1 MLNTKGN
8 MYDWISETW
17 NPLGG
22 VCPHACEYCYVK
34 SFKIP
39 GLKFKYSMQ
48 PRLYPAELKNFGSG
62 KLIFVC
68 SCIDLFACP
77 KELIEKVL
85 AHCRKYPDNKYLFQ
99 TKNTLRMMKYRHW
112 LPRACILGT
121 TIETNRV
128 YPQMGNTLLP
138 KDRMAF
144 IHLLYTEHFDTMVTC
159 EPIMDFDLDEML
171 NLIYLCS
178 PEWVN
183 IGADSKG
190 HNLPEPSPEK
200 IKALI
205 DGLRVAN
212 IEVKLKPNLKRLVGN
227 LENL

>member
-1 MLNTKGN
+1 

-17 NPLGG
+17 NPISGE
-22 VCPHACEYCYVK
+22 CPHGCSYCYVK

-39 GLKFKYSMQ
+39 ALKFKYLGK
-48 PRLYPAELKNFGSG
+48 PRIPLTALKNLCSG
-62 KLIFVC
+62 KFIFVC

-77 KELIEKVL
+77 VKLIEEVL

-99 TKNTLRMMKYRHW
+99 TKNTSNLMKYRHW
-112 LPRACILGT
+112 LPKDCILGT

-128 YPQMGNTLLP
+128 YPQMGNTPSP
-138 KDRMAF
+138 KNRMSN
-144 IHLLYTEHFDTMVTC
+144 IHLLHTDAFDTMVTV
-159 EPIMDFDLDEML
+159 EPIMDFDLNEML
-171 NLIYLCS
+171 TLIYLCS

-205 DGLRVAN
+205 DGLRKAK
-212 IEVKLKPNLKRLVGN
+212 IKVKIKPNLKRLKGD
-227 LENL
+227 